1 MAHLDEAQK
10 RRLQPSTHQDKMLRL
25 CPSVPASDTCDVTW
39 HSAWYIAKAVLTT
52 ISCHFMCSSDWHFVS
67 WSQPIRLKMPSSGV
81 GWGDIRDFP
90 SSALDHF
97 IITLIQ
103 AEDTTMPFLLTY
115 SCKDWQRGSEIWFH
129 HLSKPSTPGGSSRTI
144 LFRFLEVYLHTSQVE
159 NKTRSQE
166 QQESGVWLSVPFSY
180 VFLSHRVPF
189 AEKQLDRVVSG
200 ARPYLEACFCGA
212 KGIDTSFFLPQRKQK
227 LIILTE
233 EVQKFLGGD

>member
-1 MAHLDEAQK
+1 MKSAHLTKDAFFWGRLRGHQRLSQLCTGSLYHHLDPS
-10 RRLQPSTHQDKMLRL
+10 RRH
-25 CPSVPASDTCDVTW
+25 
-39 HSAWYIAKAVLTT
+39 
-52 ISCHFMCSSDWHFVS
+52 
-67 WSQPIRLKMPSSGV
+67 
-81 GWGDIRDFP
+81 
-90 SSALDHF
+90 
-97 IITLIQ
+97 
-103 AEDTTMPFLLTY
+103 TMPFLLTY
-115 SCKDWQRGSEIWFH
+115 SCKDWQWGSESWFH